1 MSFRMLIVFIDIL
14 QFQLN
19 VFDQFVLFSKHD
31 YYFIAANLILISEF
45 PAIVHI
51 IFISKF
57 LRQFAKLDFIGIDLV
72 QDL

>member
-1 MSFRMLIVFIDIL
+1 MLIAFIDIL

-19 VFDQFVLFSKHD
+19 VFVQFVLFSKHD
-31 YYFIAANLILISEF
+31 YYFIVANLIVIAEF
-45 PAIVHI
+45 PTVVHI

-57 LRQFAKLDFIGIDLV
+57 LRQFAKLDFVGIDLT

>member
-1 MSFRMLIVFIDIL
+1 MLIAFIDIL

-19 VFDQFVLFSKHD
+19 VFVQFVLFSKHD
-31 YYFIAANLILISEF
+31 YYFIAANLIVISEF
-45 PAIVHI
+45 PAIVHV

-57 LRQFAKLDFIGIDLV
+57 LRQFAKLDFVGIDLT

>member
-1 MSFRMLIVFIDIL
+1 MLIVFIDIL
-14 QFQLN
+14 QFQLI
-19 VFDQFVLFSKHD
+19 VFAQFVLFSKHD
-31 YYFIAANLILISEF
+31 YYFITANLILIFEF

-57 LRQFAKLDFIGIDLV
+57 LRQFAKLDFVGIDLA